1 MLLHKPLLR
10 NRNGAQNGAVF
21 FLVRLV
27 RCWLLKRARHTQFG
41 GFGTKCARSHEPSR
55 LPKKRWSNISSSHFG
70 QFGTTVCMGL
80 RLSLRCPVLVNLLCP
95 CTIMP
100 EGGKFAD
107 LDASPNYQL
116 VETFVADKILPS
128 KSTHTRSHT
137 HAQSAR
143 THSVTR
149 SSTFGSVSRRFALLL
164 LLSAPPRARVPF
176 FLHPAKVVFCLFWR
190 RSLLRRRARGA
201 YTASPRPSQR
211 VSRQVSRSARVSW
224 EAACGLCHCRRPV
237 RSLSC

>member
-1 MLLHKPLLR
+1 MARQPLLGCR
-10 NRNGAQNGAVF
+10 RDPVQSLSAETARRSLPGEF
-21 FLVRLV
+21 
-27 RCWLLKRARHTQFG
+27 RASNPA
-41 GFGTKCARSHEPSR
+41 KICART
-55 LPKKRWSNISSSHFG
+55 SS
-70 QFGTTVCMGL
+70 
-80 RLSLRCPVLVNLLCP
+80 
-95 CTIMP
+95 
-100 EGGKFAD
+100 A
-107 LDASPNYQL
+107 
-116 VETFVADKILPS
+116 
-128 KSTHTRSHT
+128 HTRSHT

-164 LLSAPPRARVPF
+164 LLSAPPRATVPF